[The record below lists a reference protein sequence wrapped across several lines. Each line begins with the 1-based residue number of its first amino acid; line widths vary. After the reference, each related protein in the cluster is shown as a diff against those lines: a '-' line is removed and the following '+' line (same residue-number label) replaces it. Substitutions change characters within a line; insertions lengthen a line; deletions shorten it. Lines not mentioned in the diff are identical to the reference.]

1 MSPSVESVNETKGAI
16 MNETI
21 QAIIN
26 DITSTD
32 DGPITAF
39 VILSRGLALAK
50 KADASG
56 LRNIEEAICEA
67 MDAHNASLINE
78 VVIDWNA
85 TC

>member
-1 MSPSVESVNETKGAI
+1 MPLI

-39 VILSRGLALAK
+39 VILSRGLALAQ
-50 KADASG
+50 KAKAGHS
-56 LRNIEEAICEA
+56 LRFVHTFYGWA
-67 MDAHNASLINE
+67 L
-78 VVIDWNA
+78 
-85 TC
+85 